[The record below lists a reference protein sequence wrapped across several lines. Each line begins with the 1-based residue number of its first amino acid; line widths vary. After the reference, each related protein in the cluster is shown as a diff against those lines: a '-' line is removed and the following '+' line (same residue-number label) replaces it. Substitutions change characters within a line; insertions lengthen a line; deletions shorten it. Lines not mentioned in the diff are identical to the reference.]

1 MVESTINNS
10 MKCKSCGSVIKG
22 EWRRDS
28 YTIRHVPLL
37 FCSRNCSNSRIR
49 TSEIKEKISK
59 TLTGR
64 IRPEKRVPKIE
75 KSCQVCGDNFKC
87 YRWQNRKVC
96 SNKVCANYL
105 NSISRQK
112 YIAKNG
118 TFSTLRETFT
128 YKNISIEVDSN
139 LEKAGII
146 YLLDVLNAKKIERYK
161 NLINYWENEAHRT
174 FNPDFICEI
183 DNKIHLVEVKQKWI
197 KNTEHPYNRTIP
209 FKREAL
215 EKFCTEKG
223 YKMLW
228 LDFDSAPKMKDI
240 YKQFLRVRSSVG

>member
-1 MVESTINNS
+1 
-10 MKCKSCGSVIKG
+10 MKCKNCGNEIKG

-28 YTIRHVPLL
+28 YTIRHVPLM
-37 FCSRNCSNSRIR
+37 FCSRNCNNSRIR
-49 TSEIKEKISK
+49 TPEIKEKISK

-96 SNKVCANYL
+96 SNKICSNYL
-105 NSISRQK
+105 NSICRQK

-118 TFSTLRETFT
+118 TFSTLRETFIHKDIT
-128 YKNISIEVDSN
+128 IDVDSN

-146 YLLDVLNAKKIERYK
+146 YLLDVLGAKRIERYK
-161 NLINYWENEAHRT
+161 NLINYWEKEARRT

-183 DNKIHLVEVKQKWI
+183 NSITHLVEVKQKWI
-197 KNTEHPYNRTIP
+197 KTSDHSYNRTIP
-209 FKREAL
+209 YKKEAL
-215 EKFCTEKG
+215 KNFCKDKG

-228 LDFDSAPKMKDI
+228 LDFDSAPKMKEI
-240 YKQFLRVRSSVG
+240 YKQIMSRSFNG